1 MFFMKS
7 KKTLL
12 KRIVIS
18 NGIASG
24 YSFRGKIKGSLN
36 GDLRVVQLKDMKN
49 DYSNVRNDCTYI
61 DGSDIKEKYYL
72 EMGDIL
78 FISKGS
84 NNFATV
90 YDLKDGVATVA
101 SSVFYV
107 IKVDTSKANPYYIA
121 WYINKKRVQQY
132 FTTHA
137 SGTYSLS
144 INKETVEDI
153 PLILPPLDI
162 QRKIAKVA
170 ELAQKE
176 QYIYTALK
184 EKRNQLIET
193 QLLKVIN

>member
-1 MFFMKS
+1 MKI

-36 GDLRVVQLKDMKN
+36 GDLRVVQLKDMEN
-49 DYSNVRNDCTYI
+49 DYSNIGNDCTYI
-61 DGSDIKEKYYL
+61 DGSDIKEKYCL
-72 EMGDIL
+72 EVGDIL
-78 FISKGS
+78 FISKGA

-107 IKVDTSKANPYYIA
+107 IKVDTSKANPYYVA
-121 WYINKKRVQQY
+121 WYINKSRVQQY

-144 INKETVEDI
+144 INKEVVEDI
-153 PLILPPLDI
+153 PLLLPSLEV
-162 QRKIAKVA
+162 QGKIARVA
-170 ELAQKE
+170 ELAKKE
-176 QYIYTALK
+176 QYIYNALR
-184 EKRNQLIET
+184 EKRNQLLEV
-193 QLLKVIN
+193 QLLKSIN